1 MDDNSLFKK
10 VYKHPLITQN
20 LLQKIK
26 EKHFFKDFKKGD
38 CLIRIN
44 EASNHYFILKSGM
57 ARAQV
62 FDFKGNDITTQF
74 FVSGSIV
81 IAPLA
86 LFKQTLPLEN
96 VFALTDCEVWAI
108 HFKDFQYLFEKNIE
122 LAEWGRLWMAE
133 EITKLKIRSVEMI
146 THDASSRYWN
156 LLKTKPEILQIAP
169 LKHIASYL
177 GVTDTSLSR
186 IRKNLQS

>member
-86 LFKQTLPLEN
+86 LFKQTLPLDN
-96 VFALTDCEVWAI
+96 VFVLTEFEVWTI
-108 HFKDFQYLFEKNIE
+108 HFKYFHFLFVI
-122 LAEWGRLWMAE
+122 
-133 EITKLKIRSVEMI
+133 KIVLV
-146 THDASSRYWN
+146 D
-156 LLKTKPEILQIAP
+156 
-169 LKHIASYL
+169 
-177 GVTDTSLSR
+177 
-186 IRKNLQS
+186 